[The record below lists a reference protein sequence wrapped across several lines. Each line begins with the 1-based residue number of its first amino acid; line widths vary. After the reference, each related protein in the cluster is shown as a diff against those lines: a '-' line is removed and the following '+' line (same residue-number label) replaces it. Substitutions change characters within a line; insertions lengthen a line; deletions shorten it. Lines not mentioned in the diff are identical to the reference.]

1 MHHSSRRFQEKFVDI
16 DEAPGVSASA
26 SENADL
32 RAMHVSW
39 QGGESAYATRCSLAE
54 GYMLYLT
61 RRELAAHPTWIDG
74 RSAPLRALGPGQS
87 LLLDLRV
94 QHAALV
100 SGDVDCVSVYTSS
113 AALLRFQAE
122 HDLPCHGLL
131 HAPENVIHDDGVIR
145 HLGEALL
152 PALQH
157 PDYASQFYVDHVT
170 LALLSRLTTQ
180 HAADDIARA
189 RLLPPLRGGLAS
201 WQERRAKE
209 LLLASLD
216 GGIGLEELAA
226 QCQLSRS
233 HFARAFKASTGLS
246 PLRWLARQRL
256 ERAKVALKSTN
267 QSLAEIAAS
276 CGFAD
281 ASHFARVFLRETGLR
296 PGAWRRERRHSVGL
310 ISSTPVQSPAPAIL
324 GAEKLRT

>member
-1 MHHSSRRFQEKFVDI
+1 MYNSSRGFQEKFVDI
-16 DEAPGVSASA
+16 DKAPGVNASQL
-26 SENADL
+26 ENGEL

-39 QGGESAYATRCSLAE
+39 QAGECAYATRCSLAE

-61 RRELAAHPTWIDG
+61 RCDLAPHPNWVDG
-74 RSAPLRALGPGQS
+74 RSAPLRTLNSGQS
-87 LLLDLRV
+87 LLLDLRA
-94 QHAALV
+94 QHSALV
-100 SGDVDCVSVYTSS
+100 TGDVDCVSVYTSS

-131 HAPENVIHDDGVIR
+131 HAPENVIHDDGVLR

-152 PALQH
+152 PALQQ
-157 PDYASQFYVDHVT
+157 PKYASKLYVNHLT
-170 LALLSRLTTQ
+170 LALLFRLTTQ
-180 HAADDIARA
+180 HAADDIAKA
-189 RLLPPLRGGLAS
+189 RLIQPLRGGLAS

-209 LLLASLD
+209 MLLASMD

-246 PLRWLARQRL
+246 PLRWLAKQRL
-256 ERAKVALKSTN
+256 ERVKVSLKNTN
-267 QSLAEIAAS
+267 LSLAEIAAS

-281 ASHFARVFLRETGLR
+281 ASHLTRVFIRETGHR
-296 PGAWRRERRHSVGL
+296 PGAWRRERR
-310 ISSTPVQSPAPAIL
+310 
-324 GAEKLRT
+324 R